1 MSAIGLIRPT
11 LTDRGARMNKSLIGE
26 DFRFDIPALTPGAPS
41 TLSPQFITLFHA
53 IEASCAPGRP
63 LAVLFAAAGDEA
75 ATTPLAS
82 GFARVAA
89 RALDLPVLFLDAT
102 GRVEDADG
110 IAPSPGRR
118 GSPRAATLSAPL
130 AATLP
135 THDRHVA
142 WNSLGPAPVLLAG
155 GEAERLLDAA
165 RADYPFTIIDGGA
178 SPPESLSRHA
188 DGVVLVARAGR
199 TGLDA
204 LHAARRT
211 VERGGGRLL
220 GAVLDDEAVTL
231 PRWLA
236 SRL

>member
-118 GSPRAATLSAPL
+118 GS
-130 AATLP
+130 
-135 THDRHVA
+135 HRHVA

-165 RADYPFTIIDGGA
+165 REDYPFTIIDGGA